1 MITSSMLR
9 TCCVTVT
16 ILKQIIRNPSNA
28 VRRHEPVTKSAN
40 SLDATPMRAQFV
52 PQSAHMGVNGPCIDH
67 GVISPYIAEKT
78 VPGLYSALPFH
89 QYGQQPKFGRRAV
102 DHTIS
107 GLNLVTRPVEHELS
121 CAKQLRFIVLRP
133 APENRPNP
141 QHELA
146 RTKRLDHVIICSE
159 FKSEHPIDLLGFG
172 RKHDDRYLVCPGIRF
187 DHPAEIQTG
196 NLRQHQV

>member
-1 MITSSMLR
+1 MTSSMLR
-9 TCCVTVT
+9 PDYVAVT
-16 ILKQIIRNPSNA
+16 ILKQIVRNPLIA

-40 SLDATPMRAQFV
+40 GLDATPMQAQFV
-52 PQSAHMGVNGPCIDH
+52 AQSAHMGVNGTCIDH
-67 GVISPYIAEKT
+67 DVIPPDIAEKT
-78 VPGLYSALPFH
+78 VPGLHSTLPLH
-89 QYGQQPKFGRRAV
+89 QNSQQLKLGRCAV

-107 GLNLVTRPVEHELS
+107 DLNLMTRTVEHELS
-121 CAKQLRFIVLRP
+121 RTKQLRFIILRP
-133 APENRPNP
+133 APENRANP